1 MGLKLIRVG
10 KYSVGKASVAKM
22 PLIYKCK
29 DWVVDLCLSVW
40 IGSML
45 LGEYLDWEKTPWYIY
60 IVDFIIVETIFVRFN
75 KKLPSRCWRSVIY
88 YSLYCA
94 AAVVIGYTIVYFT
107 NPDYFNTPHEWVKVL
122 IIISIFLAVAA
133 IGTFMWRR
141 RVIQGKEILLRREM
155 KAKRR
160 RLAY

>member
-1 MGLKLIRVG
+1 MKKRVTSADG
-10 KYSVGKASVAKM
+10 GANSSNTV
-22 PLIYKCK
+22 LRHR
-29 DWVVDLCLSVW
+29 DLVVELCLAVW
-40 IGSML
+40 LGSLL
-45 LGEYLDWEKTPWYIY
+45 LGRYLDGELPWYIK
-60 IVDFIIVETIFVRFN
+60 VFDFIIIEMAVTRFN
-75 KKLPSRCWRSVIY
+75 RMLPRRCWRSVIF

-94 AAVVIGYTIVYFT
+94 AAFVIGYTIVYFT

-155 KAKRR
+155 RSKRR
-160 RLAY
+160 KLAY

>member
-1 MGLKLIRVG
+1 MKKRVISAG
-10 KYSVGKASVAKM
+10 GGTISSNSV
-22 PLIYKCK
+22 LRNR
-29 DWVVDLCLSVW
+29 DLVVELCLAVW
-40 IGSML
+40 LGSLL
-45 LGEYLDWEKTPWYIY
+45 LGRYLDGELPWYIKV
-60 IVDFIIVETIFVRFN
+60 VDFIIIEMAVTRFN
-75 KKLPSRCWRSVIY
+75 RMLPRRCWRSVIF

-94 AAVVIGYTIVYFT
+94 AAFVIGYTIVYFT

-141 RVIQGKEILLRREM
+141 RVVQGREILLRREM

>member
-1 MGLKLIRVG
+1 MGFRLIRIG
-10 KYSVGKASVAKM
+10 NFTAGKASVANM
-22 PLIYKCK
+22 LFFYKCR
-29 DWVVDLCLSVW
+29 DWVVELCLAVW
-40 IGSML
+40 LGSLL
-45 LGEYLDWEKTPWYIY
+45 LGRHLDGELPWYIKL
-60 IVDFIIVETIFVRFN
+60 VDFIIIETAVTRFN
-75 KKLPSRCWRSVIY
+75 RMLPRRCWRSVIF

-94 AAVVIGYTIVYFT
+94 AAFVIGYTIVYFT